1 MLASDGIEFGPA
13 GPEGACQFKFCT
25 VYTKV
30 CTSICNSA
38 EIQNISRK
46 RRDQLQYM
54 RTIYI
59 CHYTPTTFIIHAS
72 LPVNKTKGLLD
83 LEAIRTETTAILG
96 SWKPRDKHRVE
107 KSRKGESET
116 TVLRVNRFVKETKTR
131 KQNESTR
138 LNHNLPTHKSV
149 HTCDLLE
156 HENRSNVSYGGGHR
170 SLVSTAV
177 SRCTASVYASYM
189 MKVPVLVVS
198 EYFAHACMSGFLCV
212 DLERVAIDSFSHNRW
227 RKSKGIQTVS
237 KTCCIHSIEKRYT
250 FSCFFTSPVFFLNPF
265 SCT

>member
-30 CTSICNSA
+30 CTSIFNSA
-38 EIQNISRK
+38 KIQNILRK

-72 LPVNKTKGLLD
+72 LPVKKTKGLLD

-131 KQNESTR
+131 KQNKSTH

-149 HTCDLLE
+149 HTRDLPE

-198 EYFAHACMSGFLCV
+198 EYFAHV
-212 DLERVAIDSFSHNRW
+212 VHV
-227 RKSKGIQTVS
+227 GILVCRS
-237 KTCCIHSIEKRYT
+237 RTCG
-250 FSCFFTSPVFFLNPF
+250 N
-265 SCT
+265 